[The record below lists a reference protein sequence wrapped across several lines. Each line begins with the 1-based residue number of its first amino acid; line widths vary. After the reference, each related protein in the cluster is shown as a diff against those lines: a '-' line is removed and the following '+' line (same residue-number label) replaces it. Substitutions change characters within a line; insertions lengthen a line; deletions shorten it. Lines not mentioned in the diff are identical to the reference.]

1 MRKLFLIPALAA
13 ALASACTVQQTKEGE
28 APEIDVKGGQAPEF
42 DVDPANVNV
51 TTDTQRVITPEV
63 NVTPAP
69 GNNP

>member
-1 MRKLFLIPALAA
+1 MRKYFWIPAIAV

-51 TTDTQRVITPEV
+51 TQDTQRVITPDV
-63 NVTPAP
+63 DVTPAP
-69 GNNP
+69 RP